1 MTERV
6 QKLLAAAG
14 LCSRRTAEEWIA
26 AGRVTVNGRAAHIGD
41 KADPETDT
49 VAVDGRPVGR
59 AAGHVY
65 IMLHKPRGYV
75 TTLSDERGRRTAAEL
90 VKDCGVRVYP
100 VGRLDRDSEGLLLFT
115 NDGALTQ
122 RLLHPSH
129 QVDKVYTVSVS
140 GADEGSAGRLRAVT
154 SLDGQPIAPAQVD
167 ELYRRGDRAEY
178 RVVIHQGKKRQI
190 RRMCAAVGLTV
201 TRLCRIAE
209 GGLELGALPPGR
221 WRHLTA
227 GELESITDM
236 NENVLQTI
244 RSGMDGFSKGQK
256 RIAAFILDNYD
267 RAAFMTAARLGE
279 TASVSESTVVR
290 FAAQLGYDGYP
301 EMQKA
306 LQELIRGKLT
316 SIQRI
321 QVSRDQM
328 SGADILGSVMQRD
341 MNSIHNVIDRLDRD
355 AFSCAVDKLLGAK
368 HIYILG
374 VRSSSFLAG
383 YLNFYMHL
391 IFKNVT
397 LVQSSAAGEIYEQL
411 AHIGKGDVLVGIC
424 FPRYSK
430 MAIHAVEYASRKG
443 GDVVAITDSALS
455 PLYQMASVSLL
466 APCDMISF
474 VDSMAA
480 PLSLLNALIL
490 EQVWSRYSIFG
501 KDDE

>member
-1 MTERV
+1 MS
-6 QKLLAAAG
+6 K
-14 LCSRRTAEEWIA
+14 
-26 AGRVTVNGRAAHIGD
+26 
-41 KADPETDT
+41 
-49 VAVDGRPVGR
+49 
-59 AAGHVY
+59 
-65 IMLHKPRGYV
+65 
-75 TTLSDERGRRTAAEL
+75 
-90 VKDCGVRVYP
+90 
-100 VGRLDRDSEGLLLFT
+100 
-115 NDGALTQ
+115 
-122 RLLHPSH
+122 
-129 QVDKVYTVSVS
+129 
-140 GADEGSAGRLRAVT
+140 
-154 SLDGQPIAPAQVD
+154 
-167 ELYRRGDRAEY
+167 
-178 RVVIHQGKKRQI
+178 
-190 RRMCAAVGLTV
+190 
-201 TRLCRIAE
+201 
-209 GGLELGALPPGR
+209 
-221 WRHLTA
+221 
-227 GELESITDM
+227 
-236 NENVLQTI
+236 NVLQTI
-244 RSGMDGFSKGQK
+244 RSRTDSFSRGQK
-256 RIAAFILDNYD
+256 RIADYILMNYD
-267 RAAFMTAARLGE
+267 KAAFMTAGHLGRK
-279 TASVSESTVVR
+279 AQVSESTVVR
-290 FAAQLGYDGYP
+290 FASQLGYDGYP
-301 EMQKA
+301 NMQRA
-306 LQELIRGKLT
+306 LQELVRGKLT
-316 SIQRI
+316 SLQRI

-328 SGADILGSVMQRD
+328 QEQDVLTGVMQRD

-490 EQVWSRYSIFG
+490 AVGQQRRDDLSATLADMEQVWSRYSIFG

>member
-1 MTERV
+1 MS
-6 QKLLAAAG
+6 K
-14 LCSRRTAEEWIA
+14 S
-26 AGRVTVNGRAAHIGD
+26 
-41 KADPETDT
+41 
-49 VAVDGRPVGR
+49 
-59 AAGHVY
+59 
-65 IMLHKPRGYV
+65 
-75 TTLSDERGRRTAAEL
+75 
-90 VKDCGVRVYP
+90 
-100 VGRLDRDSEGLLLFT
+100 
-115 NDGALTQ
+115 
-122 RLLHPSH
+122 
-129 QVDKVYTVSVS
+129 
-140 GADEGSAGRLRAVT
+140 
-154 SLDGQPIAPAQVD
+154 
-167 ELYRRGDRAEY
+167 
-178 RVVIHQGKKRQI
+178 
-190 RRMCAAVGLTV
+190 
-201 TRLCRIAE
+201 
-209 GGLELGALPPGR
+209 
-221 WRHLTA
+221 
-227 GELESITDM
+227 
-236 NENVLQTI
+236 VLQTI
-244 RSGMDGFSKGQK
+244 RAGMDSFSKGQK

-267 RAAFMTAARLGE
+267 RAAFMTAAKLGV
-279 TASVSESTVVR
+279 TPSVSESTVVR

-301 EMQKA
+301 DMQKA
-306 LQELIRGKLT
+306 LQELIRGRLT

-328 SGADILGSVMQRD
+328 TGSDILGSVMQRD
-341 MNSIHNVIDRLDRD
+341 MNGIHDVIERLDRVE
-355 AFSCAVDKLLGAK
+355 FERVVDKLLHAK

-383 YLNFYMHL
+383 YLNFYLHL

-490 EQVWSRYSIFG
+490 AVGQQRRDDLSATLADMEQVWSRYSIFG